1 MTGYS
6 RGDVVL
12 VPYPIGDRLSPK
24 KRPAVV
30 LSVSPESEAA
40 AAEVV
45 IAQITGHLDG
55 ASRTGDHKVARWQE
69 AGLLR
74 PSLVRCR
81 LATLPVTAIIR
92 KLGTLADEDLRGV
105 EVGLRAALGL

>member
-12 VPYPIGDRLSPK
+12 VPYPIGDRLSSK
-24 KRPAVV
+24 KRPALVV
-30 LSVSPESEAA
+30 STTDEADA

-55 ASRTGDHKVARWQE
+55 PPRPGDHKVAQWQD

-81 LATLPVTAIIR
+81 LATLPATAVIR
-92 KLGTLADEDLRGV
+92 KLGALSDEDLRGV
-105 EVGLRAALGL
+105 EAGLSAALGL

>member
-12 VPYPIGDRLSPK
+12 VPYPIGDRLSSK

-30 LSVSPESEAA
+30 VSATDETEA

-55 ASRTGDHKVARWQE
+55 PPRPGDHRVARWQE

-74 PSLVRCR
+74 PSLVRPR
-81 LATLPVTAIIR
+81 LATLPARAVIR
-92 KLGTLADEDLRGV
+92 KLGALANEDLRSV
-105 EVGLRAALGL
+105 EAGLRAALGM

>member
-24 KRPAVV
+24 KRLALVV
-30 LSVSPESEAA
+30 SASPESGDAT
-40 AAEVV
+40 EVV
-45 IAQITGHLDG
+45 IAQVTGHLDG
-55 ASRTGDHKVARWQE
+55 PPRHGDHKVAQWQE

-81 LATLPVTAIIR
+81 LATLPASAVIR
-92 KLGTLADEDLRGV
+92 KLGALDDEDLRGV
-105 EVGLRAALGL
+105 EAGLREALGL